1 VSGKSRPAPR
11 KLPRQARSR
20 ALYDAI
26 LVAAAELLE
35 KQGPEFT
42 LAEVASRAGVGS
54 GSFYQ
59 YFPDRAALIGALI
72 DRQLATDRRALE
84 AFRQAPAA
92 SLDALPERLVAG
104 VLELYG
110 TRPRSMSSMVALL
123 HELGR
128 QAEVLS
134 LSDEFCEVL
143 AAHLQRAR
151 PDAPRTTCQDAAR
164 AAVHGLLGIV
174 RQAAQETPLRLG
186 NDPTFRAR
194 LLAVARAALTLD

>member
-1 VSGKSRPAPR
+1 VPGKSRPAPR

-26 LVAAAELLE
+26 LEAAAELLE
-35 KQGPEFT
+35 KQGPQFT
-42 LAEVASRAGVGS
+42 LAEVATRAGVGS

-72 DRQLATDRRALE
+72 DRQLAADRAALE
-84 AFRQAPAA
+84 AFRQTPDA
-92 SLDALPERLVAG
+92 SLATLAARVVSG
-104 VLELYG
+104 ILELYG
-110 TRPRSMSSMVALL
+110 ARPRSMTSMVALL

-128 QAEVLS
+128 QADVLS
-134 LSDEFCEVL
+134 LSEEFCEVL

-151 PDAPRTTCQDAAR
+151 PGAAQIVCQDAAR
-164 AAVHGLLGIV
+164 TAVHGLLGIV
-174 RQAAQETPLRLG
+174 RQAAQEAPQRVG
-186 NDPTFRAR
+186 NDPAFRAR